1 MKAKFLTIILFSFF
15 SMYSAHG
22 QIDIMKALEEGN
34 KQNEEKKD
42 RENPDREKNSNNEK
56 SPSTTK
62 NNEEA
67 ENWIKLFNENLAKFG
82 EAKEKFKGDA
92 GCIFLMVVYL
102 NGYFNLVDEVE
113 NTPNSNCKKKTDMLT
128 AQATVLAFSTTI
140 MYCPEPLY
148 NKSHEEKE
156 VVWEKQLVPV
166 LLNADH
172 DPLIDDWK
180 QMFKNVTDRFTDSET
195 YQYDGVGIIDNLCL
209 LLSPVHILPTSV
221 DILQE
226 IEALNCGG

>member
-1 MKAKFLTIILFSFF
+1 MKTKIITLFFFTFLG
-15 SMYSAHG
+15 MYSINA
-22 QIDIMKALEEGN
+22 QIDILKSLENGAKME
-34 KQNEEKKD
+34 EEKKN
-42 RENPDREKNSNNEK
+42 RENPDNTTTTNEK
-56 SPSTTK
+56 QPSKKDTK
-62 NNEEA
+62 EA

-113 NTPNSNCKKKTDMLT
+113 NTPNSDCKKKTDMLT
-128 AQATVLAFSTTI
+128 TQATVLAFSTTI

-148 NKSHEEKE
+148 NKSHEEKK

-166 LLNADH
+166 LVNADN
-172 DPLIDDWK
+172 DPLINDWK
-180 QMFKNVTDRFTDSET
+180 QMFKNVTDRWTDMED
-195 YQYDGVGIIDNLCL
+195 YQYDGVDIIDNMCL
-209 LLSPVHILPTSV
+209 LLSPLHILPTSL

>member
-1 MKAKFLTIILFSFF
+1 MKTKIITLFFFTFLG
-15 SMYSAHG
+15 MYSINA
-22 QIDIMKALEEGN
+22 QIDILKSLENGAKME
-34 KQNEEKKD
+34 EEKKN
-42 RENPDREKNSNNEK
+42 RENPDNTTTTNEK
-56 SPSTTK
+56 QPSKKDTK
-62 NNEEA
+62 EA

-113 NTPNSNCKKKTDMLT
+113 NTPNSDCKKKTDMLT
-128 AQATVLAFSTTI
+128 TQATVLAFSTTI

-148 NKSHEEKE
+148 NKSHEEKK

-166 LLNADH
+166 LVNADN
-172 DPLIDDWK
+172 DPLINDWK
-180 QMFKNVTDRFTDSET
+180 QMFKNVTDRWTDMED
-195 YQYDGVGIIDNLCL
+195 YQYDGVDIIDNMCL
-209 LLSPVHILPTSV
+209 LLSPIHILPTSL